1 MMMNSSRITEYK
13 DAKENIIKDV
23 RNHFRLQKLKK
34 ETNDSAIKSIRNF
47 FRLKKKKKV
56 IKGRIIRDIRN
67 FFEHKEEENY
77 YKAVRA
83 NNFWSNYYNEHESNG
98 DRKKTL
104 SVKKY
109 PNKIRPYLKD
119 IINNL
124 KNLEN
129 PVNNN
134 S

>member
-13 DAKENIIKDV
+13 NAKENIIKDV

-47 FRLKKKKKV
+47 FRLKKNKV
-56 IKGRIIRDIRN
+56 ITGRIIRDIRN

-83 NNFWSNYYNEHESNG
+83 NNF
-98 DRKKTL
+98 
-104 SVKKY
+104 
-109 PNKIRPYLKD
+109 
-119 IINNL
+119 
-124 KNLEN
+124 LE
-129 PVNNN
+129 
-134 S
+134 